1 MEVTAV
7 RVRLCATLVLIA
19 ALGLVTAAPGSAAAP
34 SVDQSCAADP
44 QMPSVWASYTLDQSF
59 TPKATTIA
67 AWEVK
72 LLFLERFKAPIRS
85 RLVFNPT
92 GDTSGVP
99 GPEDPSASGVVVGEV
114 TKEVTGAEFSSRWT
128 RFELASPV
136 QVLAAPT
143 TGSYSIQVDFPVNL
157 RKPPGVTLAWWVCG
171 GDYKRGQASHAFTPT
186 TFGQFSRDA
195 VGIEVKFNGEPGTH
209 QPFLRRKHHIGDFQF
224 RVFSAR

>member
-1 MEVTAV
+1 MTAI
-7 RVRLCATLVLIA
+7 RVRLCATLVLIT
-19 ALGLVTAAPGSAAAP
+19 ALGAVTAAPGSAAAP
-34 SVDQSCAADP
+34 SVDQSCAVDP
-44 QMPSVWASYTLDQSF
+44 QKPAVFASYTIDQSF
-59 TPKATTIA
+59 APASTTIA

-72 LLFLERFKAPIRS
+72 FFFLERFKAPIRS

-92 GDTSGVP
+92 GDSPGVP
-99 GPEDPSASGVVVGEV
+99 GPLSPSPSGVTLGEV
-114 TKEVTGAEFSSRWT
+114 TKEVTGAQYSSKWT

-143 TGSYSIQVDFPVNL
+143 AGSYSIQVDFPVNL
-157 RKPPGVTLAWWVCG
+157 RKPPGVALAWWVCG

-186 TFGQFSRDA
+186 TFGQFSRDS

-209 QPFLRRKHHIGDFQF
+209 QPFLRWKYHIGDFQF